1 MVSEADEKN
10 VMPNDDQCFL
20 VYFIV
25 GTYFGPDI
33 KSEGATKKSILQ
45 RVAEGF
51 PPYTLNQLTN
61 SFVKVAELE
70 RVYYYILRKSD
81 KSLILKISFLRRF
94 FQGQGG
100 NSNYPHFLDLFPP
113 HLHPQSRFQNL
124 YNIVHNIVFIN
135 NPDIR
140 YIKPEDVARFKRLS
154 GVEELHVD
162 RDAVRLQL
170 GASSLDNCV
179 LNNSNMS
186 MGKNENEFSGGFY
199 KFRDN
204 VNGRVRDATSR
215 HQGGDIEDE
224 VRDDPEEVGAAM
236 LLLPTPPSRE
246 ELSDMV
252 AATKNGFALTG
263 SVAKAQFG
271 PSIGLLDIG
280 ECEDSYLFRVSLPG
294 VKRDEKEFYCDVE
307 TDGKVMITGVTITGE
322 TTVYRY
328 SHAFEMQTQNLCP
341 PGQFTLSFRLPGPV
355 DPHHFSVWF
364 QERRVNSNMNI
375 SHALANMT
383 GASADII
390 LTSSSAFI
398 IFFILAKGRL
408 WFLKS
413 VTFSIS

>member
-355 DPHHFSVWF
+355 DPHHFS
-364 QERRVNSNMNI
+364 
-375 SHALANMT
+375 